1 MSKHLEADSCAQAQE
16 LCGISAK
23 ARRWDSGYQRALTQT
38 VRGLQGTLKTT
49 YSKAVGPSDKASF
62 TDPSKNHSS
71 ALLAP
76 GPKLWGQ
83 LSIRVPDWTH
93 GPYVQGFSHYCLR
106 ESGQQGRSQA
116 RTTPKVL
123 THNKRKRLPGAR
135 EQPLCQASYGDGC
148 HRSHLQE
155 WPPVASMHG
164 VTSH

>member
-23 ARRWDSGYQRALTQT
+23 ARRWESGYQRALTQT
-38 VRGLQGTLKTT
+38 VRGLQGILKTT
-49 YSKAVGPSDKASF
+49 YSKAMGTSDKASF

-116 RTTPKVL
+116 RTTPKVTTRERDCWEQGSSL
-123 THNKRKRLPGAR
+123 SAKPLMVMGATAHTCKSGT
-135 EQPLCQASYGDGC
+135 QSPACTG
-148 HRSHLQE
+148 SHL
-155 WPPVASMHG
+155 
-164 VTSH
+164 TD